1 MEERALGSSWADRST
16 FFLNLKQ
23 WPAVVTFDPSFQEV
37 ALVHEYSSITTPTN
51 DMAPRM
57 VCVRVFVIG
66 AVIAAICPL
75 GAHALFVFMLVWK
88 PTSSIKSLFF

>member
-1 MEERALGSSWADRST
+1 M
-16 FFLNLKQ
+16 
-23 WPAVVTFDPSFQEV
+23 TFDPSFQEV

-88 PTSSIKSLFF
+88 PASSIKSLFF